1 MPNFKCTVVDAE
13 GHYSLREIY
22 AENKEEIAATFARGE
37 EKLLICRR
45 RWFKGFRLRKWF
57 RNKIG
62 YGEFL
67 MFNQELITLL
77 RGGIPFIRAI
87 EIIIANTKSGHLQ
100 TMLKKS
106 ATDIRNGTQ
115 ISDAFSSTEIPFDK
129 IYRASLVAGEKSGHL
144 ESVLAKFNIYLA
156 KISDL
161 KRKTVNSLT
170 YPVVLLVFMFAMVL
184 VVTIFVIPKFSSF
197 YESFQA
203 QLPAITLF
211 FIATA
216 NFLKENAILI
226 LVLLILVY
234 SAIRLIEKY
243 RPDIIIFDQ
252 LKTRVPFIGR
262 IIHENAIAV
271 FARTLS
277 ILVAGGIPVPESS
290 VIAIETFSNRFYH
303 SKVRHLPKHIQEGNI
318 LSNVLEGISIIPRI
332 MVEMVRVGETS
343 GNLSA
348 VLDECAD
355 FYERSIDSK
364 INTLISLI
372 EPVIIITLGLV
383 IALMLVSVYLPIFGT
398 IRVVQ

>member
-13 GHYSLREIY
+13 GHYTLHEIY
-22 AENKEEIAATFARGE
+22 AENKEEITTTFAHGE

-100 TMLKKS
+100 RILKKS

-170 YPVVLLVFMFAMVL
+170 YPVVLLGFMFAMVL

-234 SAIRLIEKY
+234 LAIRLIEKY

-252 LKTRVPFIGR
+252 IKTRVPFIGR

-271 FARTLS
+271 FARTLA

-303 SKVRHLPKHIQEGNI
+303 SKVRHIPQHIQEGNI

-343 GNLSA
+343 GNLSG

-383 IALMLVSVYLPIFGT
+383 IALMLLSVYLPIFGT